1 MSRTRRSA
9 TLAALALAPLLL
21 VGCTHAA
28 APTTTTAPAATEAT
42 TSATPF
48 QIMCTPVVGDPSPKP
63 CTQAEYDKL
72 RQQKMDYADA
82 EKVYRAFFDEN
93 VKLEKA
99 GGLPTP
105 DVKLLLAGPMVDQY
119 PKDLQPGHDLGI
131 TWIGDIKLGYVRP
144 SDAELYPNSEIALS
158 TCTDASG
165 AIAHSLGKER
175 GPGEILKIT
184 VFLKKVDG
192 QFKIWWRSGQVAE
205 SC

>member
-72 RQQKMDYADA
+72 RQQRMDYADA
-82 EKVYRAFFDEN
+82 EKVYRAFFDED
-93 VKLEKA
+93 VKLLKS
-99 GGLPTP
+99 GGLATP
-105 DVKLLLAGPMVDQY
+105 EVRLLLAGPMVASYQ
-119 PKDLQPGHDLGI
+119 KETQSGHDSGV
-131 TWIGDIKLGYVRP
+131 TVEGDVHLAYVRP
-144 SDAELYPNSEIALS
+144 SASPPYAGSEIALD
-158 TCTDASG
+158 TCVDGSSARSFTNGVFSKT
-165 AIAHSLGKER
+165 L
-175 GPGEILKIT
+175 PILKGQAYLT
-184 VFLKKVDG
+184 RVDG
-192 QFKIWWRSGQVAE
+192 SFKVWWTYAKE
-205 SC
+205 AASC